1 MNMSRITPVGPRVP
15 KDEFMKALNLDTNNA
30 QHEGLY
36 RAMRVSIQHMIF
48 VSFHADNDEQDEAIA
63 VYNNINAD
71 RSSLIE
77 EQRNN
82 QATKAPFFWHHIR
95 PDRRRQAIMET
106 WHQAR
111 KGTEQRRLF
120 DHGET
125 EGEHA
130 PNWVTLWL
138 LYSVF
143 RSRDIRNNRNRRND
157 DTRTP
162 KNGKL
167 PHKPLS
173 DCS

>member
-1 MNMSRITPVGPRVP
+1 
-15 KDEFMKALNLDTNNA
+15 MKALHLDTNNP

-36 RAMRVSIQHMIF
+36 RAMRVSTIWLILLT
-48 VSFHADNDEQDEAIA
+48 VDADHAAQDEAIA
-63 VYNNINAD
+63 VYNKINAD
-71 RSSLIE
+71 RSSLME

-111 KGTEQRRLF
+111 RGTDQRRLF
-120 DHGET
+120 DCGQT
-125 EGEHA
+125 DGEHA

-162 KNGKL
+162 TNGEL
-167 PHKPLS
+167 
-173 DCS
+173 

>member
-1 MNMSRITPVGPRVP
+1 MSRITPVGPRVP
-15 KDEFMKALNLDTNNA
+15 KDEFMKALHLDTNNP

-36 RAMRVSIQHMIF
+36 RAMRVSTPELISLI
-48 VSFHADNDEQDEAIA
+48 VGANRVAQDEAIA
-63 VYNNINAD
+63 VYNKINAD
-71 RSSLIE
+71 RSSLVE

-111 KGTEQRRLF
+111 RGTDQRRLF
-120 DHGET
+120 DYGQT
-125 EGEHA
+125 DGEHA

-157 DTRTP
+157 DTRTSANGEP
-162 KNGKL
+162 RLGKL
-167 PHKPLS
+167 T
-173 DCS
+173 DGI

>member
-1 MNMSRITPVGPRVP
+1 MSRINPVGPRVP
-15 KDEFMKALNLDTNNA
+15 KDEFMKALHLDTNNP

-36 RAMRVSIQHMIF
+36 RAMRVSSLEYARMQLF
-48 VSFHADNDEQDEAIA
+48 VVDRSLQDEAIA
-63 VYNNINAD
+63 VYNRINAD
-71 RSSLIE
+71 RTSLIE

-82 QATKAPFFWHHIR
+82 NNTQAPFFWHHIR

-111 KGTEQRRLF
+111 RGSDQRRLF
-120 DHGET
+120 DCGQT
-125 EGEHA
+125 DGEHA

-157 DTRTP
+157 ETRPAT
-162 KNGKL
+162 NGEIRR
-167 PHKPLS
+167 
-173 DCS
+173 